1 MTPITQMR
9 ARGIDT
15 FWTATH
21 RREAQDRLAYAREST
36 WRAEWYFDIAAREL
50 EERGKYCERLASDYI
65 DLAFRCIESARADR
79 RRAKE
84 AALLATRG
92 TPLEAW
98 VGKTAGRA
106 ERRRIV
112 IAYRGAV

>member
-1 MTPITQMR
+1 MTPFTQIR

-36 WRAEWYFDIAAREL
+36 WRAEWHFELAAREL
-50 EERGKYCERLASDYI
+50 TEGGKYSERLACDWI
-65 DLAFRCIESARADR
+65 DLAFRGIESAKADR

-92 TPLEAW
+92 TPLDGW

-112 IAYRGAV
+112 LQYAEA